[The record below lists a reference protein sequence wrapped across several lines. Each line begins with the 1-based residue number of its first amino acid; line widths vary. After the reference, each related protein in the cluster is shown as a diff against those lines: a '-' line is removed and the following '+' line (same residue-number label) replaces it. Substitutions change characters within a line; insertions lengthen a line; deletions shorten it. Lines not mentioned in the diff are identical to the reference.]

1 MGGGDYPPP
10 IPFLG
15 NFTQIFMTLLTF
27 RIIFLA
33 GAVSL
38 LVSPLLIKLMK
49 WADVVD
55 KPGSAPHKQHQ
66 GAVPIAGGGVI
77 LITTLLVLLAQGTL
91 RDSTIW
97 RIFWPSLVVFAFGLW
112 DDIKG
117 ASARVKLAGQWL
129 ATMVLIGMG
138 VQVLLFE
145 PSLNWLN
152 WVLTIIWVV
161 GITNAFNFVDSMD
174 GLASGLAGLA
184 AAFFMLAT
192 YDSGQ
197 IYLSLFSAVLVGV
210 CLGAYFFNTTP
221 AHYFLGDSGAQ
232 WLGFS
237 LASLAIVYNPEGFL
251 RSQSW
256 YLPILLVGV
265 PMFDMTLVVFSR
277 LRRGKPVYRA
287 NMDHT
292 YHRLVAFGMSRN
304 RAVLFMH
311 VVALLLGCLA
321 FMALELPPV
330 WANSAFGA
338 CILLGL
344 AGILWIDSRKRWE

>member
-1 MGGGDYPPP
+1 
-10 IPFLG
+10 
-15 NFTQIFMTLLTF
+15 MTFLTF

-33 GAVSL
+33 GTISL
-38 LVSPLLIKLMK
+38 LISPLLIKWMTR
-49 WADVVD
+49 AGIVD

-77 LITTLLVLLAQGTL
+77 FLTTLTVLLTQESLHEA
-91 RDSTIW
+91 TIW
-97 RIFWPSLVVFAFGLW
+97 QIMWPSLVVFAFGLW
-112 DDIKG
+112 DDMKG
-117 ASARVKLAGQWL
+117 ASARFKLVGQL
-129 ATMVLIGMG
+129 LGTIILIVLGIQ
-138 VQVLLFE
+138 VQLFD
-145 PSLNWLN
+145 PRLNWLN
-152 WVLTIIWVV
+152 IGLTIFWVV

-197 IYLSLFSAVLVGV
+197 PTLSLFSAVLVGV
-210 CLGAYFFNTTP
+210 CLGAYFFNATP

-237 LASLAIVYNPEGFL
+237 LASLAIAYNPEGFL
-251 RSQSW
+251 RTQSW

-265 PMFDMTLVVFSR
+265 PIFDTTLVVFSR
-277 LRRGKPVYRA
+277 LRRGKPIYRA

-292 YHRLVAFGMSRN
+292 FHRLVAFGMSRN

-330 WANSAFGA
+330 WANSAFGM
-338 CILLGL
+338 CLLAGVG
-344 AGILWIDSRKRWE
+344 GILWFDNRTRWK

>member
-1 MGGGDYPPP
+1 
-10 IPFLG
+10 
-15 NFTQIFMTLLTF
+15 MTFITF
-27 RIIFLA
+27 RLIFLT
-33 GAVSL
+33 GVISL
-38 LVSPLLIKLMK
+38 LMSPLMIKLMK
-49 WADVVD
+49 WAGVED

-66 GAVPIAGGGVI
+66 DPVPIAGGGVI
-77 LITTLLVLLAQGTL
+77 LLSTLLVVLGQAAL
-91 RDSTIW
+91 RESSIW
-97 RIFWPSLVVFAFGLW
+97 QILWPSLVIFAFGLW
-112 DDIKG
+112 DDVKG
-117 ASARVKLAGQWL
+117 ASARLKLVGQMI
-129 ATMVLIGMG
+129 ATLFLIRLG
-138 VQVLLFE
+138 VQVQLFDAN
-145 PSLNWLN
+145 LNWLN
-152 WVLTIIWVV
+152 WTLTIFWIL

-192 YDSGQ
+192 FDSGQ

-232 WLGFS
+232 WLGFA
-237 LASLAIVYNPEGFL
+237 LASLAIAYNPEGFL

-277 LRRGKPVYRA
+277 LRRGKPIYRA

-321 FMALELPPV
+321 FMALELPPI
-330 WANSAFGA
+330 WANSAFAGV
-338 CILLGL
+338 LLAGWV
-344 AGILWIDSRKRWE
+344 GILWIDNRKRWK

>member
-1 MGGGDYPPP
+1 
-10 IPFLG
+10 
-15 NFTQIFMTLLTF
+15 MTFLTF

-33 GAVSL
+33 GILSL
-38 LVSPLLIKLMK
+38 FVSPLFSKLMK
-49 WADVVD
+49 WAGVVD
-55 KPGSAPHKQHQ
+55 RPGSAPHKQHLDPI
-66 GAVPIAGGGVI
+66 PIAGGSVI
-77 LITTLLVLLAQGTL
+77 LLTTFLVSLTQGML
-91 RDSTIW
+91 RDSAIW
-97 RIFWPSLVVFAFGLW
+97 QFLLPSLVIFAFGLW
-112 DDIKG
+112 DDMKG
-117 ASARVKLAGQWL
+117 ASARFKFVGQFI
-129 ATMVLIGMG
+129 ATIFLITMG
-138 VQVLLFE
+138 IHVQLFD

-152 WVLTIIWVV
+152 WGLTIFWIV

-174 GLASGLAGLA
+174 GLSSGLAGLS

-192 YDSGQ
+192 FDSGQ

-232 WLGFS
+232 WLGFT
-237 LASLAIVYNPEGFL
+237 LASLAIAYNPEGFL

-311 VVALLLGCLA
+311 VGALLLGCLA
-321 FMALELPPV
+321 FMALELPPI
-330 WANSAFGA
+330 WANLVFGL
-338 CILLGL
+338 CFL
-344 AGILWIDSRKRWE
+344 AGGGGILWMDNRKRWK